1 MENLG
6 EDNFGYSETVKRS
19 HQFGLCNLRYALEL
33 KENMTLTDE
42 PGIYFIPYLM
52 EKWKAEKRFTSFIN
66 YDKALKYSD
75 FGGIRIEDDI
85 VITSTG
91 CRILGME
98 VKKEF

>member
-1 MENLG
+1 M
-6 EDNFGYSETVKRS
+6 KRS
-19 HQFGLCNLRYALEL
+19 TQFGLCNLRYALEL
-33 KENMTLTDE
+33 EEYMTLTDE

-52 EKWKAEKRFTSFIN
+52 QKWKAEKRFADFIN

-85 VITSTG
+85 VITKTG